1 MWCAVNWLHKPG
13 MEVGFINIINTIQRK
28 LKRYIKLKLKV
39 ATQGPLSR

>member
-28 LKRYIKLKLKV
+28 LKTYIKLKLKV